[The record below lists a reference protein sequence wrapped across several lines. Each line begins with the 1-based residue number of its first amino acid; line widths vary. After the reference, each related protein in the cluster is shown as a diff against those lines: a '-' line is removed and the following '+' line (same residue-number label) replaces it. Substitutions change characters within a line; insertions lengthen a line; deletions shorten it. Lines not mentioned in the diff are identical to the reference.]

1 MSWKKLCLL
10 GVVALASCGGDD
22 NDNNNSTPPEDQ
34 VLTGTLLDAPVIN
47 IDYRTDTQEGVT
59 NAQGE
64 FNYLEGE
71 RVFFSIGDLNLPSAA
86 GDEVVTPMDMVG
98 FQDSE
103 DFRVVNIIRLLQS
116 LDDDGNP
123 DNGITITETAK
134 NSATQ
139 VNFGLLQ
146 EDFEASAAVL
156 NLIVNAGQLPV
167 VTELVPAAQAIAHFE
182 SELVAA
188 GIPFGTVAEQNQAQI
203 LAYLEENNL
212 QATRHSSGLYYQ
224 IDEPGSGGF
233 PDANATVRVNY
244 RGFLLD
250 GTVFDQ
256 SGNDPSSFSL
266 SGLIEGWQIG
276 IPLLQRGGSGTFY
289 LPADLGYGASGTAG
303 IPANSVIV
311 FEIELVDF

>member
-1 MSWKKLCLL
+1 MSCKKLCLL
-10 GVVALASCGGDD
+10 GVAALAACGGDN
-22 NDNNNSTPPEDQ
+22 NDNNSTPPEAQ
-34 VLTGTLLDAPVIN
+34 VLTGMLLDAPVIN
-47 IDYRTDTQEGVT
+47 IDYSTDTQSGVT

-64 FNYLEGE
+64 FTYIEGE

-86 GDEVVTPMDMVG
+86 GDDVVTPMDMVG
-98 FQDSE
+98 FQDPS

-123 DNGITITETAK
+123 DNGITITDTAK
-134 NSATQ
+134 NSATP
-139 VNFGLLQ
+139 VNFGLLE
-146 EDFEASAAVL
+146 EDFEASGAVL
-156 NLIVNAGQLPV
+156 NLIANGGQFPV
-167 VTELVPAAQAIAHFE
+167 VTALVSKAQAIAHFE
-182 SELVAA
+182 GELLEA
-188 GIPFGTVAEQNQAQI
+188 GIPFGTVAEQNEAQI
-203 LAYLEENNL
+203 LTYLEENNL

-224 IDEPGSGGF
+224 IDEPGSGGS
-233 PDANATVRVNY
+233 PDPSATVRVNY

-256 SGNDPSSFSL
+256 SGNDPSTFAL

-289 LPADLGYGASGTAG
+289 LPAALGYGASGTSG

-311 FEIELVDF
+311 FDIELVDF

>member
-10 GVVALASCGGDD
+10 GVAALAACGGDD
-22 NDNNNSTPPEDQ
+22 NDNNNSTPPGDQ

-47 IDYRTDTQEGVT
+47 IDYSTDTQSGVT

-64 FNYLEGE
+64 FSYVGE
-71 RVFFSIGDLNLPSAA
+71 RVFFSIGDLNFPSAQA
-86 GDEVVTPMDMVG
+86 AEVVTPMDMVG

-139 VNFGLLQ
+139 VNFGLLE
-146 EDFEASAAVL
+146 EDFEASGAVV
-156 NLIVNAGQLPV
+156 NLIVNGGQLPV
-167 VTELVPAAQAIAHFE
+167 VTELVPTAQAIMHFE

-188 GIPFGTVAEQNQAQI
+188 GIPFGTVAEQNEAQI
-203 LAYLEENNL
+203 LAYLEENNI
-212 QATRHSSGLYYQ
+212 QAARDSSGMYYQ
-224 IDEPGSGGF
+224 IDEPGSGGSPA
-233 PDANATVRVNY
+233 PDATVEVRY
-244 RGFLLD
+244 RGFLPD
-250 GTVFDQ
+250 GTVFDE
-256 SGNDPSSFSL
+256 SPNNDTTSFVL
-266 SGLIEGWQIG
+266 ANLIEGWQIG

-289 LPADLGYGASGTAG
+289 LPADLGYGASGTTG
-303 IPANSVIV
+303 IPANSVII